1 MTPQEQKAEAF
12 RGLHH
17 GPGILVLTNVST
29 VAQAVL
35 LEELPECRAIATS
48 SADVANQLG
57 YPDGERI
64 SRDEMLDMVR
74 RIAAAVDL
82 PVSADLE
89 AGYGDAGGTA
99 HAAWDAGAVGL
110 NLEDSAG
117 SADEH
122 VERVRAARAA
132 VPAIVVNARTD
143 FYLRGQPDF
152 DETVR
157 RGTAYLA
164 AGADCVFVP
173 GVSDAD
179 TIGRLVEAIPGPVN
193 VLATGSTP
201 SVSELERLGVA
212 RVSVGSGLGRASLTW
227 FRDRAAELLDGGSF
241 DALGGAITH
250 GELGGLLAD
259 RLESTTATRGGAAR

>member
-1 MTPQEQKAEAF
+1 VTSQERKAEAL

-17 GPGILVLTNVST
+17 GPEILVLANVST

-35 LEELPECRAIATS
+35 LEGVPQCRAIATS

-74 RIAAAVDL
+74 RIAAAVEL
-82 PVSADLE
+82 PVTADLE

-99 HAAWDAGAVGL
+99 RAAWEAGAVGL
-110 NLEDSAG
+110 NLEDMAG

-122 VERVRAARAA
+122 AGRVRAARAA

-143 FYLRGQPDF
+143 LYLAGQPDF

-157 RGTAYLA
+157 RGTAYLH

-179 TIGRLVEAIPGPVN
+179 TIGRLVEAIPGAVN

-241 DALGGAITH
+241 DALGDAITH

-259 RLESTTATRGGAAR
+259 RLESTAATRGGAAR